1 MPLTRRR
8 LLFNGSLTLAA
19 GAMAPAIAFAAD
31 SKKQN
36 ATSNL
41 KDWAAIR
48 REFNLSPDFIHLG
61 LFYLTSHPRV
71 VREAIEEYR
80 RRLDINPFI
89 TVEHALFESE
99 QENLPLRVT
108 RALANYTG
116 TSSDDFALTSNTT
129 MGLALVYHGLPLK
142 AGDEVLTTTHEHYVH
157 HEAIRLATERT
168 GATWRAIPLFE
179 SYDSISADDMVER
192 IRKAIRPA
200 TKVVGVTWVHSS
212 SGLKLPIKRIA
223 DGIAQVNAT
232 RSESDRVL
240 LVVDGVH
247 GLGVEHPNL
256 TALGCDVF
264 AAGTHKWIFGPRGT
278 GFVWARPQVWASMRP
293 MIPTFSS
300 FDVFEAWGKGE
311 LPKGPARASWF
322 SPGGFFPFEHQWAVP
337 AAIDFHQKI
346 GTARITERIHDLN
359 GRFKEG
365 LTTMKHVTVLTPRS
379 DDLSAGMVCFD
390 VKGMKPAE
398 VTRRLL
404 AKKIIATTTPYA
416 VSHPRV
422 AFGITSNADEVNRTL
437 EAVKSLA

>member
-36 ATSNL
+36 ATPNL

-99 QENLPLRVT
+99 QENLPLRAT

-129 MGLALVYHGLPLK
+129 MGLALIYHGLPLK

-212 SGLKLPIKRIA
+212 SGLKVPIKRIA

-232 RSESDRVL
+232 RSEGNRVL

-256 TALGCDVF
+256 KALGCDVF

-300 FDVFEAWGKGE
+300 FDVFEAWEKGE

-322 SPGGFFPFEHQWAVP
+322 TPGGFFPFEHQWAVP

-346 GTARITERIHDLN
+346 GPARITERIHDLN

-379 DDLSAGMVCFD
+379 AELSAGMVCFD

-398 VTRRLL
+398 VTKRLL

-416 VSHPRV
+416 VSYPRV